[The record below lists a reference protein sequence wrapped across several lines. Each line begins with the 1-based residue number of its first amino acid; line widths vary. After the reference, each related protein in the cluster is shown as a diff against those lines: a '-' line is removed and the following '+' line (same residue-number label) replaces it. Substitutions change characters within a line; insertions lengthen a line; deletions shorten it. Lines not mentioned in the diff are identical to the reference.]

1 MSYIKLCKKEIQN
14 NLILYLFIMLQS
26 VIVFVAI
33 ILGVSIFMQRYEKYV
48 SIKKLIG
55 DDGVIV
61 ASQHLYWAGEN
72 PDNMLCGENS
82 EISEL
87 FCNAN
92 VKSSYQAWCS
102 YGSGEGMDDYGNI
115 EGIIYDSDIAEAYEP
130 QIERGRW
137 LQKKD
142 CDSEVIEAV
151 ITPNNFNL
159 DVGSVFYITKSS
171 DGNPMPEKIT
181 VEIVGVLADNADI
194 IHNGV
199 NPYNGPDRDLR
210 DCYFRYSKDY
220 YDKPYIMYIKED
232 LDSTEYEM
240 FGRRYVST
248 PAVERMQFISF
259 DGLSEEAVS
268 DINDCLKSPKCITN
282 NVIEMD
288 EFTANSKAY
297 IWSQLD
303 EVIPVFIGLLL
314 LVFTSVVCV
323 SSLTT
328 KNQLR
333 NYAIYYI
340 LGLKWNDCVKLQ
352 CLQQIF
358 LQLTAFI
365 ITIAGY
371 LFVYF
376 TDKLKDTVINV
387 GIPQFTGCFI
397 YLVFVALVSVI
408 MPFSILK
415 KKTPKTIMT

>member
-14 NLILYLFIMLQS
+14 NLMLYLFIMLQS
-26 VIVFVAI
+26 IVVFIAI
-33 ILGVSIFMQRYEKYV
+33 ILGVSIFMQRYEKYL

-61 ASQHLYWAGEN
+61 ASQHLFLAGEN
-72 PDNMLCGENS
+72 PDNTLCGENS

-87 FCNAN
+87 FSNAD

-102 YGSGEGMDDYGNI
+102 YESGEGLDYGNI
-115 EGIIYDSDIAEAYEP
+115 EGIIYDSDIVEAYKP

-137 LQKKD
+137 LQNKD
-142 CDSEVIEAV
+142 CNSKVVEAV
-151 ITPNNFNL
+151 ITPNDLNL
-159 DVGSVFYITKSS
+159 DVGSVFYITKSA
-171 DGNPMPEKIT
+171 DGNPLPQKIT

-199 NPYNGPDRDLR
+199 NPFKGPDKDLR
-210 DCYFRYSKDY
+210 DCYFRYSSEY
-220 YDKPYIMYIKED
+220 YNKLYIMYIKED
-232 LDSTEYEM
+232 LNNTEYEM

-268 DINDCLKSPKCITN
+268 NINDCLKSPKCITSN
-282 NVIEMD
+282 MIEMD
-288 EFTANSKAY
+288 EFTVNSKAY
-297 IWSQLD
+297 IWSQLN
-303 EVIPVFIGLLL
+303 EVIPVFIGLLV

-333 NYAIYYI
+333 NYAVYYI
-340 LGLKWNDCVKLQ
+340 LGLKWNDCVKIQ
-352 CLQQIF
+352 CLQQIL
-358 LQLTAFI
+358 LQITAFI

-376 TDKLKDTVINV
+376 NDKLKDTVINV
-387 GIPQFTGCFI
+387 GIPQLTGCFL
-397 YLVFVALVSVI
+397 YLVFVALISVI
-408 MPFSILK
+408 MPYSILK